1 MLRHWLQKTIQTFN
15 GALQINLKRFPITLF
30 FILSLTCY
38 LCYLV
43 AADQPENK
51 KLYWILG
58 YYLSVGTLLSL
69 SLHLWCEEIKSLIK
83 KSIIQIGAHAL
94 LIADAFYLY
103 SYSYEKSFTEIGIA
117 HGAGLLAIGLSIFF
131 LSFLKEKN
139 DIPSWNFAVSS
150 ITSCITANLIGCVMS
165 CGISLLVLSLHKL
178 FNIDIDTRYYL
189 YIVIICN
196 VCLPLLLF
204 LGLLPSRQEKHNTFP
219 LLHSFLNNVI
229 HYLFLPLTGG
239 YLIVLYIYALRILA
253 SWELPIGWVSW
264 LVIALMT
271 GCIAIEFG
279 LYPTRMAHG
288 KRIDELIA
296 RWLPAFVLPLLCLMT
311 IGIIRRFNDYGVTI
325 NRLYLITLNVWC
337 YFVCITLILIKA
349 KRINW
354 IPVSFSIIFLL
365 TSILPVNYSSITQKT
380 IQNEINKEI
389 QNTQQKKLPFS
400 HEEYTQWLKNFS
412 SAKAQSINEKIIYLY
427 EWFGKESIA
436 SWIDE
441 NVSLYM
447 LRTEFKNEGETQGTT
462 SYSGKSASEA
472 FINIPDGYDK
482 LQYVNQYYVSTN
494 DECEKQILAIP
505 LQQENDTVYISY
517 QTLEKL
523 NQYKYGEMP
532 PTELKYNSNRKIFY
546 LTEFSVENTTE
557 NNKKHT
563 QVSINGYLFSK

>member
-83 KSIIQIGAHAL
+83 KSIIQTGAHAL

-288 KRIDELIA
+288 KRMDELIA

-412 SAKAQSINEKIIYLY
+412 SAKAQSINEKIILDNLSSVPYGRQFLSKKEVPGIIATAKDYIGVPYVFGGDTPAGFDCSGYLEY
-427 EWFGKESIA
+427 VFAKHGIRIPRTA
-436 SWIDE
+436 DE
-441 NVSLYM
+441 
-447 LRTEFKNEGETQGTT
+447 
-462 SYSGKSASEA
+462 
-472 FINIPDGYDK
+472 
-482 LQYVNQYYVSTN
+482 
-494 DECEKQILAIP
+494 
-505 LQQENDTVYISY
+505 
-517 QTLEKL
+517 
-523 NQYKYGEMP
+523 QYKLGKLVEPDDLEAGDLVFFTTYEPGASHCGIYLGNGNFIHASTSRGIRVDNLDNTYWASRYYGG
-532 PTELKYNSNRKIFY
+532 
-546 LTEFSVENTTE
+546 
-557 NNKKHT
+557 KHI
-563 QVSINGYLFSK
+563 VK

>member
-1 MLRHWLQKTIQTFN
+1 MLGHWLQKTIQTFN
-15 GALQINLKRFPITLF
+15 GTLQINLKRFPITLF

-43 AADQPENK
+43 TANQPENK

-83 KSIIQIGAHAL
+83 KSIIQTGAHAL

-103 SYSYEKSFTEIGIA
+103 SYSYEESFTEIGIA

-165 CGISLLVLSLHKL
+165 CGISLLMFSLHKL

-189 YIVIICN
+189 YIIIICN

-204 LGLLPSRQEKHNTFP
+204 LGLLPSKQEKHNTLP
-219 LLHSFLNNVI
+219 LLHPFLNNVI

-239 YLIVLYIYALRILA
+239 YLIVLYLYMLRILVN
-253 SWELPIGWVSW
+253 WELPIGWVSW
-264 LVIALMT
+264 LVIALMA

-279 LYPTRMAHG
+279 LYPTRIANG
-288 KRIDELIA
+288 KRMDELIA

-337 YFVCITLILIKA
+337 YFVCITLILTKA
-349 KRINW
+349 KRVNW
-354 IPVSFSIIFLL
+354 IPVSFSFIFLL
-365 TSILPVNYSSITQKT
+365 TSILPVNYASITRNS
-380 IQNEINKEI
+380 IQNEINKVI
-389 QNTQQKKLPFS
+389 QSQAITITLPLSEKQYTEWINT
-400 HEEYTQWLKNFS
+400 FS
-412 SAKAQSINEKIIYLY
+412 SEKGQQVNEKFIYLY
-427 EWFGKESIA
+427 EWFGKASI
-436 SWIDE
+436 SQWVDE
-441 NVSLYM
+441 DVSLHH
-447 LRTEFKNEGETQGTT
+447 LRGEFKSQHDTQITVA
-462 SYSGKSASEA
+462 YSGVTDSNIPIS
-472 FINIPDGYDK
+472 IPDGYK
-482 LQYVNQYYVSTN
+482 MLQSIHQYQTFTN
-494 DECEKQILAIP
+494 KKQNETLAIKIN
-505 LQQENDTVYISY
+505 QTNDTVYINQKTIEALS
-517 QTLEKL
+517 
-523 NQYKYGEMP
+523 QYKNRKMP
-532 PTELKYNSNRKIFY
+532 PTELKCNSNRKTFV
-546 LTEFSVENTTE
+546 LTEFSIDITTE
-557 NNKKHT
+557 QKQNIRI
-563 QVSINGYLFSK
+563 SIDGYLFSK

>member
-1 MLRHWLQKTIQTFN
+1 
-15 GALQINLKRFPITLF
+15 
-30 FILSLTCY
+30 
-38 LCYLV
+38 
-43 AADQPENK
+43 
-51 KLYWILG
+51 
-58 YYLSVGTLLSL
+58 
-69 SLHLWCEEIKSLIK
+69 
-83 KSIIQIGAHAL
+83 
-94 LIADAFYLY
+94 
-103 SYSYEKSFTEIGIA
+103 
-117 HGAGLLAIGLSIFF
+117 
-131 LSFLKEKN
+131 
-139 DIPSWNFAVSS
+139 
-150 ITSCITANLIGCVMS
+150 MS

-288 KRIDELIA
+288 KRMDELIA

-354 IPVSFSIIFLL
+354 IPVSFL
-365 TSILPVNYSSITQKT
+365 
-380 IQNEINKEI
+380 
-389 QNTQQKKLPFS
+389 
-400 HEEYTQWLKNFS
+400 
-412 SAKAQSINEKIIYLY
+412 
-427 EWFGKESIA
+427 
-436 SWIDE
+436 
-441 NVSLYM
+441 
-447 LRTEFKNEGETQGTT
+447 
-462 SYSGKSASEA
+462 
-472 FINIPDGYDK
+472 
-482 LQYVNQYYVSTN
+482 
-494 DECEKQILAIP
+494 
-505 LQQENDTVYISY
+505 
-517 QTLEKL
+517 
-523 NQYKYGEMP
+523 
-532 PTELKYNSNRKIFY
+532 
-546 LTEFSVENTTE
+546 
-557 NNKKHT
+557 
-563 QVSINGYLFSK
+563 